1 MSQQAVEQ
9 IVGRLVTDEKFRK
22 LFFSNP
28 EEALK
33 GHDLTPDERK
43 ALLKIKAEDVE
54 GFSGKLDERIT
65 KGKMI
70 L

>member
-33 GHDLTPDERK
+33 GYDLTPEERK

-54 GFSGKLDERIT
+54 GFSGKLDKRIT